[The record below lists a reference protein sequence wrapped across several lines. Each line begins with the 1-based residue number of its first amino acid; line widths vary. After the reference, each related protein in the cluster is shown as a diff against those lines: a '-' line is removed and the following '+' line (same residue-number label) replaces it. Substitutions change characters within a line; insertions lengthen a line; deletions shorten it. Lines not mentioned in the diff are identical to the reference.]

1 MLSDLCSS
9 QHVTQLSRR
18 SLLLSCSTYKN
29 SNSDNRNSE
38 NDNPY
43 KFRDYRG
50 LNPLQKTFKI
60 LTDDVRDSYRRKKN
74 LIQQIARAA
83 KRDADMKAGRLE
95 ETETMKENIN
105 DSESITSG
113 PEMAIWPSHCD
124 VLVVG
129 GGAVG
134 SSVAYHLKEQG
145 RDGLNVVVVEE
156 DPSVSRILYSLY
168 YCHAFLL
175 PIILLYML
183 RYVLFYFICI
193 TRNHK

>member
-9 QHVTQLSRR
+9 HHVTQLSRR

-38 NDNPY
+38 NDDSY

-50 LNPLQKTFKI
+50 LNPVQKAFKI
-60 LTDDVRDSYRRKKN
+60 LADDVRDSYRRKRT
-74 LIQQIARAA
+74 LIQQIAREA
-83 KRDADMKAGRLE
+83 KRDADMKAGKLE
-95 ETETMKENIN
+95 ETETIKKNIY
-105 DSESITSG
+105 DPESITSG
-113 PEMAIWPSHCD
+113 PEEAMWPSRCD

-134 SSVAYHLKEQG
+134 SSVAYHLKEHG

-156 DPSVSRILYSLY
+156 DPSVSHILYSCIIAMLC
-168 YCHAFLL
+168 YCLIFCCTCSGMFYS
-175 PIILLYML
+175 ILSG
-183 RYVLFYFICI
+183 
-193 TRNHK
+193 